1 MITIGFFF
9 INFGIFFFFVILL
22 TLLGYFFQYHLFN
35 TFKSKKI
42 SLTILLESFG
52 VGTVLYIFYS
62 YFIIDFY
69 KSFNF
74 FFNYLPLIVFVILN
88 LFYICIFYK
97 FKSEKNFKDLFN
109 NIKNRLS
116 NKLVKRR
123 LTIVLIIFI
132 LFLVT
137 QGVIEKNLSLPA
149 KDPYNWFNSILYLHK
164 YGDLDYESYTV
175 YGTGF
180 VIFNAGAL
188 LVVQDYYIQYFFI
201 KYNPVFFFFIIILLI
216 FDISSK
222 IFKKDYEILIA
233 LVVLLCFNSLLYRF
247 FLCVPSVLA
256 TVLGIIFINT
266 LFEKNNLRI
275 TIIRGLFIGGIF
287 LIHLWYFILILGF
300 FLLFESYYL
309 ILNLINKENKKSEV
323 LLYFLKKHGLFLAII
338 IILTIPYFLNLIISD
353 KNIIEHIERY
363 LYRRYSSDSLVH
375 SYFKNIPSIMLTI
388 LNLTPSTTDLV
399 KNLLYIGFDIPI
411 NKTLSWGFI
420 FIVLGLLYVKKWD
433 SPQKKYLIE
442 FIKFTFVVSFLI
454 FILDAFLFIVDNDI
468 IFSIASFV
476 FTKGKR
482 VFEIFAPCWSILFV
496 LGVKKVI
503 KYIQK
508 VKIKK
513 LNSKMA
519 GIKKQINLIKE
530 KMAKTYLI
538 FLMILGA
545 SLFSYHLYLHYNI
558 IYENYFEDDDLT
570 EAVLY
575 IGDYLDRHDI
585 EDENILVP
593 KLEHSYIYDL
603 IYNKDIDIEK
613 FKYDDTSYSELIS
626 AIVSNKTDYVL
637 VKKDETKSSCLEEI
651 EDNMKVLYENDDYL
665 FFKVD

>member
-9 INFGIFFFFVILL
+9 INFGIFFFFVILP

-52 VGTVLYIFYS
+52 VGTVIYIFYS

-74 FFNYLPLIVFVILN
+74 FFNYLPLIVIVILN

-97 FKSEKNFKDLFN
+97 FKSKKNFKDLFN

-116 NKLVKRR
+116 NKLIKRR
-123 LTIVLIIFI
+123 LAIVLIIFI
-132 LFLVT
+132 LFLAT

-201 KYNPVFFFFIIILLI
+201 KYNPIFFFFIIILLI

-222 IFKKDYEILIA
+222 IFKKDYEILIT

-266 LFEKNNLRI
+266 LFEKDNLRI
-275 TIIRGLFIGGIF
+275 LIIRGLLIGGIF
-287 LIHLWYFILILGF
+287 LIHLWYFILIFGF

-323 LLYFLKKHGLFLAII
+323 LLYFLKKHGLFFAII

-353 KNIIEHIERY
+353 KNIIEHIKRY
-363 LYRRYSSDSLVH
+363 LYRRYSPDSLVH
-375 SYFKNIPSIMLTI
+375 SYFTNIPSIKLII
-388 LNLTPSTTDLV
+388 LNL
-399 KNLLYIGFDIPI
+399 
-411 NKTLSWGFI
+411 
-420 FIVLGLLYVKKWD
+420 
-433 SPQKKYLIE
+433 
-442 FIKFTFVVSFLI
+442 
-454 FILDAFLFIVDNDI
+454 
-468 IFSIASFV
+468 
-476 FTKGKR
+476 
-482 VFEIFAPCWSILFV
+482 
-496 LGVKKVI
+496 
-503 KYIQK
+503 
-508 VKIKK
+508 
-513 LNSKMA
+513 
-519 GIKKQINLIKE
+519 
-530 KMAKTYLI
+530 
-538 FLMILGA
+538 
-545 SLFSYHLYLHYNI
+545 
-558 IYENYFEDDDLT
+558 
-570 EAVLY
+570 
-575 IGDYLDRHDI
+575 DR
-585 EDENILVP
+585 
-593 KLEHSYIYDL
+593 
-603 IYNKDIDIEK
+603 
-613 FKYDDTSYSELIS
+613 
-626 AIVSNKTDYVL
+626 
-637 VKKDETKSSCLEEI
+637 
-651 EDNMKVLYENDDYL
+651 
-665 FFKVD
+665 